1 MVISKERLKCKKDL
15 KVTPLSHE
23 EKLLSSFDLELPD
36 DWEPCGSCINSLL
49 ISFFCL
55 SQKKKI
61 IKNPDYIF
69 KLTLKHKCIKH
80 RASVLVETG

>member
-15 KVTPLSHE
+15 KVTPLSHD

-55 SQKKKI
+55 SQKKTKKPIPI
-61 IKNPDYIF
+61 IS
-69 KLTLKHKCIKH
+69 LTLEHKCIKH
-80 RASVLVETG
+80 RASVLETG